1 MSPLISLSHYFKYN
15 YLWHKLQWVFI
26 GVFYAV
32 QVASYFWEKLF
43 ITLSFDYKNGE
54 KRTVTIFVINL
65 NLSWIV
71 NRLVLIRNQAFALDF
86 KVIKIIVT
94 TIKSKNTG

>member
-1 MSPLISLSHYFKYN
+1 MAQITMGIYWGILCSASCILFLGEVVYN
-15 YLWHKLQWVFI
+15 LVFRLQKWR
-26 GVFYAV
+26 
-32 QVASYFWEKLF
+32 
-43 ITLSFDYKNGE
+43 